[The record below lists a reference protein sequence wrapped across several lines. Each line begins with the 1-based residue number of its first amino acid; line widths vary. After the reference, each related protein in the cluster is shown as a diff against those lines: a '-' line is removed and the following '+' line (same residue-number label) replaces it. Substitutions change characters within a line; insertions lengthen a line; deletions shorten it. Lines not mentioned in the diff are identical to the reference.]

1 MDEFYKKAA
10 TIQLVIF
17 DIDGVLTDGSLFLG
31 DDGQQYKAFNS
42 KDGHG
47 LKMLQQSGTP
57 VAIITAKQSN
67 VVKIRMDELGVKHV
81 YQGQIHK
88 VDALEKI
95 MDELSVKPEHI
106 AYVGD
111 DVIDLPVMVRV
122 GLPIAVADAHDF
134 VKRHALW
141 VTTHKGGR
149 GAAREVCEAILQGQG
164 KLDDL
169 LQSYTK

>member
-10 TIQLVIF
+10 TTRLVIF

-47 LKMLQQSGTP
+47 LKMLQQSGTQ

-67 VVKIRMDELGVKHV
+67 VVKIRMDELGIEHV
-81 YQGQIHK
+81 YQGQSNK
-88 VDALEKI
+88 LNALEDI
-95 MDELSVKPEHI
+95 VTQLNIPLEAI

-111 DVIDLPVMVRV
+111 DVIDLPVMIRV
-122 GLPIAVADAHDF
+122 GLPIAVADAHPF

-141 VTTHKGGR
+141 STTKNGGQ

-164 KLDDL
+164 KLNDI
-169 LQSYTK
+169 LQHYIL

>member
-95 MDELSVKPEHI
+95 MDDLSVKPEHI

-122 GLPIAVADAHDF
+122 GLPIAVADAHNF